1 MSAKALLIYV
11 RPFTSRAFSWIIV
24 LNTSSSIMY
33 VLNKNMEKGTL
44 AISSLL
50 KRKNE
55 WKKKFED

>member
-1 MSAKALLIYV
+1 
-11 RPFTSRAFSWIIV
+11 
-24 LNTSSSIMY
+24 MY

-44 AISSLL
+44 EISSLL